1 MVWIFTIYREQPDR
15 RKSYFWYSE
24 SNSINS
30 NIHTSAPFCKGGLRG
45 IFIVVKGIMRFS
57 VLASGSSG
65 NAYYVETENA
75 GILVDAGLSCRE
87 IERRLELVGVKAK
100 ELDALIVTHEHTDH
114 IKGAGPL
121 ARRFDL
127 PVYLNK
133 KTFEKGRKALG
144 NLPRPVIFQT
154 GQAMTI
160 NDLCVETF
168 TKCHDA
174 VDPFGLVLSSNG
186 TRIGLS
192 TDLGKSTRLVE
203 DRLKGCD
210 VLILEFNYDQEMLEQ
225 GPYPLYIKRRIK
237 GSEGHLSNE
246 QASDLLRVI
255 SKENLRVVVLAHLSE
270 INNQPDKAHREA
282 EQALGRCGLTEANIL
297 IGKQDEPGPMI
308 EV

>member
-1 MVWIFTIYREQPDR
+1 M
-15 RKSYFWYSE
+15 K
-24 SNSINS
+24 
-30 NIHTSAPFCKGGLRG
+30 
-45 IFIVVKGIMRFS
+45 FS

-75 GILVDAGLSCRE
+75 GILVDAGISCRE
-87 IERRLELVGVKAK
+87 IERRLDLVGVKAK
-100 ELDALIVTHEHTDH
+100 ELDALIITHEHTDH

-133 KTFEKGRKALG
+133 KTFENGRKALG
-144 NLPRPVIFQT
+144 NLSRPVIFQT
-154 GQAMTI
+154 GQAMNI

-174 VDPFGLVLSSNG
+174 ADPFGLVLSSNG

-210 VLILEFNYDQEMLEQ
+210 ALILEFNYDQEMLEQ
-225 GPYPLYIKRRIK
+225 GPYPLNIKRRIK

-246 QASDLLRVI
+246 QAGDLLRVI
-255 SKENLRVVVLAHLSE
+255 SKENLKYVVLAHLSE
-270 INNQPDKAHREA
+270 TNNQPDKAHREA
-282 EQALGRCGLTEANIL
+282 EEALGRCGLTEANIL

-308 EV
+308 EL